1 MSLPSFPSL
10 SERLG
15 LDKEVEAG
23 LNKDGGFQTED
34 DDAEAEADVAEDD
47 AFLLD
52 LVRAGLSEWDFSC

>member
-1 MSLPSFPSL
+1 MPSFLSL

-15 LDKEVEAG
+15 LDEEVGVDLDE
-23 LNKDGGFQTED
+23 DEGFWMED
-34 DDAEAEADVAEDD
+34 EDAEAETDMVEDN